1 MTFAKVLPFLTL
13 SVLCGNVLAQDIG
26 HVGKRQT
33 VINNG
38 NVVVCHEEGWLAACP
53 GKQKPRLPSLRFI

>member
-1 MTFAKVLPFLTL
+1 MTSAKVLPFLAL
-13 SVLCGNVLAQDIG
+13 SVLCGIVLARDIG

-38 NVVVCHEEGWLAACP
+38 NVVVCQQEGWVAACP
-53 GKQKPRLPSLRFI
+53 GKQKLRIPALRFI